1 MRSTIFMPIA
11 VLALAACGSETPEE
25 KSTGEVIAEVRKMAG
40 PLPGQY
46 ETKTV
51 LREFS
56 VPGLPEQQ
64 AEMMKQQFA
73 AGTDRTETFCL
84 TKEQADKGYEEMV
97 RSMGQMEEGV
107 SCSFS
112 KFDAS
117 GSKLDAALNCTGPGG
132 TTMTM
137 GMNGTVEPEQ
147 SDMTMTMNSSSSS
160 MPGMEM
166 KMVMDSQSRRIG
178 ECPAEAG

>member
-25 KSTGEVIAEVRKMAG
+25 KSTGEIIAEARKMTG

-84 TKEQADKGYEEMV
+84 TKQQAEQGYEEMV
-97 RSMGQMEEGV
+97 RSMGQMGEGV

-137 GMNGTVEPEQ
+137 GMDGTVEPEQ
-147 SDMTMTMNSSSSS
+147 SDMTMTMNSSSSM

-178 ECPAEAG
+178 ECPA